1 MRNLDVPVNV
11 HMDHVSAV
19 LDVDYSP
26 TGREFV
32 SASFDKTIRIFPK
45 NRGHSRWVWC
55 GKAKGRERERE
66 IYSPGSHKGILS
78 KTHCWAKVWYN
89 WDLFWY
95 INKSCEI
102 YFGSTFIL
110 RCPCH
115 TLHILTIIITIKYA
129 KLHASNPKPNPN
141 PNPNSRYIITLYK
154 VHQRFF
160 FCFFSSLR
168 SPRLHL
174 FDKKTTVKACFLFD
188 YKLV

>member
-1 MRNLDVPVNV
+1 MCTWIMCPLYWMWIIHLQEGSLYPPALTKQSESFQKTEATAGECGVERPR
-11 HMDHVSAV
+11 
-19 LDVDYSP
+19 
-26 TGREFV
+26 GERE
-32 SASFDKTIRIFPK
+32 RE
-45 NRGHSRWVWC
+45 
-55 GKAKGRERERE
+55 RERERE